1 MHCTCMIDTTSCMM
15 CAHLWVCDA
24 AAKQHVIHCNHT
36 ARPHE
41 PQQHLIVPVSG
52 ALIRICAGECP
63 WLLVSVQV
71 LMLMLWLSRAH
82 STLSATP
89 DAVSSD
95 DALPICVLT
104 YEGKVIK
111 VGLPSIQQL
120 LQGVFTLPQPR
131 LDLQH
136 DTYKDDRVSK
146 REICGIP
153 VRQPRG

>member
-1 MHCTCMIDTTSCMM
+1 MICT
-15 CAHLWVCDA
+15 HVGVCDA
-24 AAKQHVIHCNHT
+24 AAKQYVVHCDHT
-36 ARPHE
+36 ARPHK
-41 PQQHLIVPVSG
+41 PQQHLVVPVSG
-52 ALIRICAGECP
+52 ALIRICIGECP

-71 LMLMLWLSRAH
+71 LTLMLWLSRAD

-89 DAVSSD
+89 DAVSSGNT
-95 DALPICVLT
+95 LPICVLT

-136 DTYKDDRVSK
+136 ARTT
-146 REICGIP
+146 E
-153 VRQPRG
+153 